1 MRQLI
6 LKQNFSYNA
15 LGQRVGVSYT
25 YTPPTSSSGSAVAI
39 GTLLGYS
46 RSYDYDQSGRLI
58 AENKTNEYYGE
69 PGDSE
74 KIVFLYDEAGMV
86 GFVYTKSG
94 TSNTYYYD
102 RNIRGD
108 VIGIYDTDGNLVVK
122 YNYDAWGNCT
132 VASGTTNYVIA
143 NANPIRYRGYY
154 YDVDTGL
161 YYLNSRYYTP
171 EWRRFISPDD
181 TSYLDPETPNG
192 LNLYCYCNNDP
203 VNYADPSGHSVTA
216 ILLGGFA
223 FGAFVGAGVSVATQ
237 WVEDKEINP
246 WVVLNDAIFGG
257 ISGMLAVSGISSFWL
272 APLNSTLGS
281 LQMIINAGIKGENIN
296 PTEIITTA
304 IMNYAFTFIPMPEL
318 NARKMSEI
326 ITLSKAKRL
335 TSVKYK
341 SYYGNVIKNQ
351 YKIARTAA
359 GAYAVSTPTFSFM
372 TSMTSN
378 YMEAYLYG
386 TRKHIIP

>member
-39 GTLLGYS
+39 GTLLSYS
-46 RSYDYDQSGRLI
+46 KSYDCDQSGRLI

-108 VIGIYDTDGNLVVK
+108 VIGIYDENGVRIVK
-122 YNYDAWGNCT
+122 YSYDAWGNCT
-132 VASGTTNYVIA
+132 IDSSTTNTTLA
-143 NANPIRYRGYY
+143 RANPIRYRGYY

-203 VNYADPSGHSVTA
+203 VNYADPSGHSVIASAVIIGAIIGGLTSFAFSLTTELIHEKGDLSAEDWWQVAASTIIGAAEGALLIIAPGASMLICSLSSAIDTA
-216 ILLGGFA
+216 IYEAIDGSSIQKILINSAISAF
-223 FGAFVGAGVSVATQ
+223 FGA
-237 WVEDKEINP
+237 
-246 WVVLNDAIFGG
+246 
-257 ISGMLAVSGISSFWL
+257 
-272 APLNSTLGS
+272 
-281 LQMIINAGIKGENIN
+281 
-296 PTEIITTA
+296 
-304 IMNYAFTFIPMPEL
+304 
-318 NARKMSEI
+318 
-326 ITLSKAKRL
+326 
-335 TSVKYK
+335 
-341 SYYGNVIKNQ
+341 
-351 YKIARTAA
+351 AA
-359 GAYAVSTPTFSFM
+359 GANSRDFIKSKELLLQVLDAKRIM
-372 TSMTSN
+372 NSN
-378 YMEAYLYG
+378 VRPLIIKEAK
-386 TRKHIIP
+386 KHIPKQKSAY